1 MIQNY
6 LIIAGRIRQE
16 VSNLET
22 TVNRAERAIAAA
34 RREVSENRD
43 LFVDAAAL
51 SLHDFY
57 TGLERILS
65 LVATNVDK
73 SMPSTQNWHR
83 DLLSQMG
90 ITVSGLR
97 PPVLSM
103 ETINLLDEYRRFRH
117 VVRNIYA
124 FDLDPEKLMPLMDR
138 LEECFRR
145 SQTELLAFADRLE
158 QLGSD

>member
-6 LIIAGRIRQE
+6 LIVAGRIRQE

-43 LFVDAAAL
+43 LFIDAAAL

-65 LVATNVDK
+65 LVATTVDK
-73 SMPSTQNWHR
+73 SMPSGQNWHR

-97 PPVLSM
+97 SQVLSM

-124 FDLDPEKLMPLMDR
+124 FDIDPEKVTPLIDGLR
-138 LEECFRR
+138 ECFER
-145 SQTELLAFADRLE
+145 SQTELLAFADYLERL
-158 QLGSD
+158 GGD

>member
-6 LIIAGRIRQE
+6 LIVAGRIRQE